1 MTTDNDP
8 KDEKFGNDEWG
19 DEAGPPGPGNESEAG
34 GETAGASQEFE
45 YREPKKRPSRPSK
58 KKTSRKA
65 ERVENPNRPSAEE
78 AMRALKVQMGEN
90 TPKVPKGKFSGG
102 RGGLNNPF
110 AICLVSAII
119 ALVLAVAA
127 NMYFSPSRNQ
137 FTTLTNEHNALNS
150 SVVSLVTQV
159 GDKASV
165 GALGTER
172 ERIDTL
178 EGKQVIDRQN
188 ITDLGTW
195 KGLLDFTQYLKV
207 AENYSF
213 GGNQSGNVS
222 GTLNYVLNDSWT
234 KWFNLSGNLST
245 VKTTVLGLED
255 SYDPNS
261 VFSFGGNTSGNYS
274 GNLSGALNKTYS
286 NWNGS
291 TGLISGLASS
301 FSSATGAI
309 NSTLIGV
316 ISNLATLST
325 KVGTLN
331 TSVSNLSTKT
341 FTIGNCS
348 GCNLES
354 ALMYLY
360 NGSRSDNWSYPNS
373 YP

>member
-8 KDEKFGNDEWG
+8 KDEKFGNDEWP
-19 DEAGPPGPGNESEAG
+19 DDAGPQAPRGGSEESVEPGYEEPKRPVRRS
-34 GETAGASQEFE
+34 
-45 YREPKKRPSRPSK
+45 PKKRPSRKS
-58 KKTSRKA
+58 

-150 SVVSLVTQV
+150 SVSGLVTQV
-159 GDKASV
+159 AGKASS
-165 GALGTER
+165 GDLATER
-172 ERIDTL
+172 GRVDTL

-286 NWNGS
+286 N
-291 TGLISGLASS
+291 LDA
-301 FSSATGAI
+301 
-309 NSTLIGV
+309 
-316 ISNLATLST
+316 LST

>member
-1 MTTDNDP
+1 MVTDNDS
-8 KDEKFGNDEWG
+8 KDEKFGNDEWP
-19 DEAGPPGPGNESEAG
+19 DDAGPQAPRGGSDESGEPGYEEPKRPVRRA
-34 GETAGASQEFE
+34 
-45 YREPKKRPSRPSK
+45 PKKRPSRKS
-58 KKTSRKA
+58 

-90 TPKVPKGKFSGG
+90 TPKAPKGKFSGG

-137 FTTLTNEHNALNS
+137 FTTLTNEHNTLNS
-150 SVVSLVTQV
+150 SVVSLTTTV
-159 GDKASV
+159 GGKASSGEV
-165 GALGTER
+165 ADLRTNVNNLV
-172 ERIDTL
+172 TT
-178 EGKQVIDRQN
+178 VN
-188 ITDLGTW
+188 ITQQGLSEFITW
-195 KGLLDFTQYLKV
+195 RTGLDFAQYLKV
-207 AENYSF
+207 TDNYSF
-213 GGNQSGNVS
+213 GGNQIGNVS
-222 GTLNYVLNDSWT
+222 GTLNYVLNDSWY

-245 VKTTVLGLED
+245 VKATVLGLED

-261 VFSFGGNTSGNYS
+261 VFSFGGNASGNYS

-309 NSTLIGV
+309 NSTLVGV

-325 KVGTLN
+325 KVVTLN
-331 TSVSNLSTKT
+331 TSVSNLSTQT

-348 GCNLES
+348 GCDLES
-354 ALMYLY
+354 SLMYLY
-360 NGSRSDNWSYPNS
+360 NGSRSGNWSYPNS